1 MLAAYQARLL
11 AVVRDE
17 LFSPFSSFRRW
28 AKLEEHDVRHERN
41 CDGDGEGVVHFSTH
55 EPGELTPGE
64 RSLYDQIANTVVA
77 ANSGLLREHK
87 TSATISLVEHVGRCS
102 ACQAEVFGRS
112 VNIRIE
118 CELAGR
124 PLSREYSLE
133 EP

>member
-28 AKLEEHDVRHERN
+28 AKLEEHDVSHERN
-41 CDGDGEGVVHFSTH
+41 CDEGGVVRFSTY
-55 EPGELTPGE
+55 EPWELTPGE

-77 ANSGLLREHK
+77 ANSGLLREHG